1 MNYENLGT
9 LPVELACVPDWTR
22 LTAMQ
27 RHGLK
32 HLLEF
37 ERRLL
42 ILLSWIGGL
51 IEQLLLNVI
60 RILLSHEATDA
71 HFKAN

>member
-1 MNYENLGT
+1 M
-9 LPVELACVPDWTR
+9 ASDWTR
-22 LTAMQ
+22 LAAMQ
-27 RHGLK
+27 GHSLK
-32 HLLEF
+32 YLLEF
-37 ERRLL
+37 EGRFFV
-42 ILLSWIGGL
+42 LLSWSGGL

>member
-1 MNYENLGT
+1 M
-9 LPVELACVPDWTR
+9 APDWTR
-22 LTAMQ
+22 LAAMQ
-27 RHGLK
+27 GHSLK
-32 HLLEF
+32 YLLKF

-42 ILLSWIGGL
+42 VLLSWSGGL